1 MIEIIGGLVAALLAG
16 LAYVFK
22 VQRDGAR
29 RDAEENKKVASQAM
43 AVANEKEKRAKVL
56 IEAIKDKQR
65 IDEKTDEIVKR
76 PERDFF
82 E

>member
-1 MIEIIGGLVAALLAG
+1 MIEIIGGLFAALLAG

-22 VQRDGAR
+22 VQRDAAR
-29 RDAEENKKVASQAM
+29 RDAEEKKKEADQAKSI
-43 AVANEKEKRAKVL
+43 AEVKQNQTEELIKSAEDREKLNGKA
-56 IEAIKDKQR
+56 
-65 IDEKTDEIVKR
+65 DEIVKR